1 MSTSVKLDF
10 NINEI
15 LAKRGLG
22 TDNAAQK
29 FLVNEIWKISD
40 PYTPYDQGI
49 LKSNVSIASDGSSLV
64 YNSPYARMLWYGK
77 VMVGTAPKQPSDKD
91 LTFEGAPLRGS
102 FWVNRMWSARG
113 QEIINSLAK
122 LTGGKTE

>member
-1 MSTSVKLDF
+1 MSTSVELDF

-22 TDNAAQK
+22 ADNAAQK
-29 FLVNEIWKISD
+29 FLVNEIWKMSD
-40 PYTPYDQGI
+40 KYTPFDQGV
-49 LKSNVSIASDGSSLV
+49 LKSNVSIASDGSSLT

-91 LTFEGAPLRGS
+91 LKFEGAPLRGS
-102 FWVNRMWSARG
+102 FWVNRAWASRG
-113 QEIINSLAK
+113 EEIINSLAK
-122 LTGGKTE
+122 LTGGKSE